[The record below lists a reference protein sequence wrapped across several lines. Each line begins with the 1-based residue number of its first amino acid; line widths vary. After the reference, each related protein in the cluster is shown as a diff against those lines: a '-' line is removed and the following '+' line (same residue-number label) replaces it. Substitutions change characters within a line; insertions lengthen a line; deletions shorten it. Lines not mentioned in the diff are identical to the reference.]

1 MKFQEMNES
10 EKVEALVKIGVPVEE
25 AKKAVTGSQQI
36 ELTESH
42 KPAKE
47 IQLTEAQQVELEK
60 IGKHLTDWKIKKPLV
75 RAYRKMGLT
84 AQEAYIAAGVETRL
98 SSLSEAD
105 FAKFSF

>member
-10 EKVEALVKIGVPVEE
+10 DRVKELVKIGVPVDVAEKA
-25 AKKAVTGSQQI
+25 AKGKTTAQV

-42 KPAKE
+42 KPNVE
-47 IQLTEAQQVELEK
+47 LTEAQQVELEK
-60 IGKHLTDWKIKKPLV
+60 IGKHLADWKIKKPLV

-98 SSLSEAD
+98 TSLSETD

>member
-25 AKKAVTGSQQI
+25 AKKAVAGSQQV

-42 KPAKE
+42 KPNVE
-47 IQLTEAQQVELEK
+47 LTEAQQVELDK
-60 IGKHLTDWKIKKPLV
+60 IGKHLEDYKKKKPLL
-75 RAYRKMGLT
+75 RAYMAMGLT

-98 SSLSEAD
+98 TSLSETD